1 MKVPSS
7 LEPLMESMI
16 IDEVLYRLMSGKE
29 AEVFVVQK
37 GESLFCA
44 KVYKRSTT
52 RSFRQMTPY
61 TEGRKVRDSRQARAM
76 QKKSKFGRQETENE
90 WQQAE
95 VDALYILA
103 EAGVRVPRAHAFV
116 DGVILM
122 DLVCDEAGDPAP
134 RLQEIE
140 LTAEQARECFRFL
153 VGEVTRMLCAGI
165 VHGDLSEFNILW
177 AFDGPVIIDFPQ
189 TVMATANNAFTFF
202 ERDLNQLR
210 SFFARFAPEIA
221 ETEYAHEIWA
231 HFQKGK
237 LTPDTP
243 LTGKFQHSK
252 KAADVRS
259 VLANIEATKEDAK
272 K

>member
-1 MKVPSS
+1 MKVPFS
-7 LEPLMESMI
+7 LEPLMESMV

-29 AEVFVVQK
+29 AEVFVVRK
-37 GESLFCA
+37 GESLLCA
-44 KVYKRSTT
+44 KVYKTSKN

-76 QKKSKFGRQETENE
+76 QKKSKFGRQESENE

-95 VDALYILA
+95 VHALYLLT
-103 EAGVRVPRAHAFV
+103 EAGVRVPRAHAFL
-116 DGVILM
+116 DGVLLM
-122 DLVCDEAGDPAP
+122 ELICDETGDPAP

-140 LTAEQARECFRFL
+140 FTAEKAAESFRLL

-177 AFDGPVIIDFPQ
+177 ASDGPVIIDFPQ
-189 TVMATANNAFTFF
+189 TVMATANNAFGFF

-210 SFFARFAPEIA
+210 AFFSRFAGEIA
-221 ETEYAHEIWA
+221 ATEYAHEIWA
-231 HFQKGK
+231 HFQKGS

-243 LTGKFQHSK
+243 LTGTFQHSK
-252 KAADVRS
+252 KTADVRS
-259 VLANIEATKEDAK
+259 IMTNIQAAKDDAK